1 MTEPKDTK
9 STKSILDFA
18 GSVRG
23 YLSDLT
29 SDEVEDLTDGLEADL
44 AEQAAEQGD
53 DFQLGDAKVYALEL
67 RNAAGLQ
74 AKPRENLFGRLD
86 SLRLQTIARVNKNP
100 KTKPTMAFL
109 KTLTPLWWVMRGT
122 LSFLVL
128 QSFLVGHFFDFTETV
143 ASTPRFFLFVEWAAA
158 VVVSVQWGRGFWAK
172 SNLLTS
178 IRKISTV
185 VALLALFPA
194 LQIIQPGSITRTI
207 SVYRHTNIAPV
218 QHGVFLDGEAVENI
232 FAYDADGNPLTNV
245 QLFDE
250 NGKPLN
256 SAAAAQD
263 PGTFAISINGSE
275 AYLAPNAR
283 APWLGGWNVFPLGYL
298 IPEDF
303 DTEKPTARTALPP
316 FLVANKLAPE
326 ASLAPTGSP
335 APSASATA
343 PNGGNN

>member
-232 FAYDADGNPLTNV
+232 FAYDADGNPIPNV
-245 QLFDE
+245 AFSIE
-250 NGKPLN
+250 RIGK
-256 SAAAAQD
+256 S
-263 PGTFAISINGSE
+263 
-275 AYLAPNAR
+275 
-283 APWLGGWNVFPLGYL
+283 
-298 IPEDF
+298 
-303 DTEKPTARTALPP
+303 TA
-316 FLVANKLAPE
+316 
-326 ASLAPTGSP
+326 S
-335 APSASATA
+335 
-343 PNGGNN
+343 